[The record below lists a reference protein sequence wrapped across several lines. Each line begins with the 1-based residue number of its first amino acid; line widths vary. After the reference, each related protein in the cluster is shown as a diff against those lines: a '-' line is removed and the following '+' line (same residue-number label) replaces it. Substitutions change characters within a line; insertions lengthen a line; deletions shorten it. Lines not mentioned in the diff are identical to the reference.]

1 MKFFEKIFNFNNNI
15 GLLLD
20 NMIIDFT
27 NLELFLLN
35 NYLLNNI

>member
-35 NYLLNNI
+35 KYLLNNI